1 MSSWLEQLFD
11 VGLFYFNVCH
21 SVMALRNQQDIFN
34 LNSVPSK
41 SVHIFLKNLHHSLLV
56 LMQEVDSATSYDK
69 SLYVQARANWE
80 INSSNF

>member
-1 MSSWLEQLFD
+1 M
-11 VGLFYFNVCH
+11 GLFYFNVCH

-56 LMQEVDSATSYDK
+56 LMQEVDTGSATSYDK
-69 SLYVQARANWE
+69 SLYVQARAN
-80 INSSNF
+80 